1 MFNKKID
8 KFIAGTLV
16 ATNILGVSAA
26 TAINND
32 RKEVQSN
39 IASSMKTYGECDL
52 VEYYDTYENASMRL
66 KYLEK
71 YCNVLSSD
79 IIEGN
84 FNVVREHTDR
94 YVIDGDASSTL
105 ENAQKSIS
113 EKGGVITNYNF

>member
-52 VEYYDTYENASMRL
+52 VEYYDTYENASKRL
-66 KYLEK
+66 
-71 YCNVLSSD
+71 
-79 IIEGN
+79 
-84 FNVVREHTDR
+84 
-94 YVIDGDASSTL
+94 
-105 ENAQKSIS
+105 
-113 EKGGVITNYNF
+113 